1 MIIISESSAEAT
13 RPVCTG
19 RSTPVQSRTSAPH
32 NETPRQPKVRPQS
45 AFTQKCSQGS
55 LPTGVPGSS
64 GLHEF
69 GVFAVDW
76 DQYNE
81 ANCDGNT
88 QYVVGRITGSPVT
101 RSMKPAAVSSL
112 RSGVTP

>member
-1 MIIISESSAEAT
+1 M
-13 RPVCTG
+13 
-19 RSTPVQSRTSAPH
+19 
-32 NETPRQPKVRPQS
+32 
-45 AFTQKCSQGS
+45 
-55 LPTGVPGSS
+55 
-64 GLHEF
+64 
-69 GVFAVDW
+69 DW

-101 RSMKPAAVSSL
+101 RSMKPAAVGSL